1 MTLPSAGRKSI
12 LTLAAL
18 VVWALVLLKAI
29 DAFSPSS
36 SKNNVSWNSDSAI
49 VVLMA
54 NDDRPITVFNF
65 YYYCADRWG
74 AWQFVLAQ
82 GVRRATGYT
91 WTPHS
96 VLMMQAAWVLLGAWA
111 VAGLCRRDWAIA
123 GIAYLVAACL
133 NREGRLMLFEL
144 SQIYGWQITGLVFAW
159 LGIRRV
165 FDGALAQ
172 PAAARPAAV
181 RAMTGWGLFTIVF
194 GLLAI
199 WSSVAS
205 IPMLAI
211 LCVIEA
217 IRAGAVTSRAGG
229 RAVRTIVRTLAI
241 GSGVAFAAVAVAAVG
256 ERAIKNWYHR
266 WSIAHYGQDF
276 STHFSIDYG
285 HLLDSLGHQLRH
297 IAGLSWWPL
306 YALPLVAIVVL
317 AAMWIAGI
325 VTGRRSLVDR
335 VDAVLADDTA
345 MAALGAYAIAALN
358 FTLAVLVDH
367 VRLNDYDSRYLTL
380 TNTFGPIAGILT
392 LFLGLRWLIRA
403 PALQARLQPIFV
415 AVGIVLLATG
425 FPRGADTLHY
435 RMHERLANTLA
446 DRVPRGVLLG
456 GYWETYVFAALQRP
470 ERAMTPVTWEGF
482 SRTPWTPASVRAA
495 REVIVVYSKPAMTR
509 GQSVDMPP
517 TLTQHGA
524 TLTLADG
531 HWLENDSYQFGRYV
545 NTTPH

>member
-1 MTLPSAGRKSI
+1 VLPQAGRKWI

-18 VVWALVLLKAI
+18 AVWALVLFKTI
-29 DAFSPSS
+29 NTFNPSG

-74 AWQFVLAQ
+74 AWQFVIAQ
-82 GVRRATGYT
+82 GIRRATGYT
-91 WTPHS
+91 WTPNS
-96 VLMMQAAWVLLGAWA
+96 VLVLHASWVLLGAWA
-111 VAGLCRRDWAIA
+111 LAGLCRRDWVIA
-123 GIAYLVAACL
+123 GIAYMVAACL
-133 NREGRLMLFEL
+133 HREGRLMLFEL
-144 SQIYGWQITGLVFAW
+144 SQIYGWQITGLVFTW

-165 FDGALAQ
+165 FDRALMAPVGAW
-172 PAAARPAAV
+172 
-181 RAMTGWGLFTIVF
+181 AMAGWGLFTIVF

-205 IPMLAI
+205 IPMLLV

-217 IRAGAVTSRAGG
+217 IRAAARSTIRADG
-229 RAVRTIVRTLAI
+229 RVLRTVSI
-241 GSGVAFAAVAVAAVG
+241 GSGVAIVAVGVAAVG

-276 STHFSIDYG
+276 STHFGIDYG

-306 YALPLVAIVVL
+306 YALPFVALVVL
-317 AAMWIAGI
+317 AAMWVVGI
-325 VTGRRSLVDR
+325 VTGRSNLRAR

-380 TNTFGPIAGILT
+380 TNTFAPIAGILT
-392 LFLGLRWLIRA
+392 LFLVIRWLVHAPASRA
-403 PALQARLQPIFV
+403 PTPRALVQPAFALAGLV
-415 AVGIVLLATG
+415 ALATA
-425 FPRGADTLHY
+425 FPRGVETLHY
-435 RMHERLANTLA
+435 RIHEQLARTLVERA
-446 DRVPRGVLLG
+446 PRGVLLG
-456 GYWETYVFAALQRP
+456 GYWETYVFTALQP
-470 ERAMTPVTWEGF
+470 PDRAMTPVTFEGF
-482 SRTPWTPASVRAA
+482 SRTPWTPPSVRAA
-495 REVIVVYSKPAMTR
+495 REVIVVYPKKSGVR
-509 GQSVDMPP
+509 GPSLDMPQ
-517 TLTQHGA
+517 TLQQHGA

-531 HWLENDSYQFGRYV
+531 HWIENDYYQFGRYI
-545 NTTPH
+545 NTTPASR